1 MTFERLISIAKFR
14 MRTRLMC
21 LVLLMVATVVASH
34 GRHLPVLWPWNT
46 AAASSLPPPAGGPVA
61 TLSGSINLLENT
73 HAIIKLDG
81 FDTTPGATM
90 TAYIIYISED
100 GAMFQVNPDGT
111 RGASIGDVTPIVGSA
126 ITNPNL
132 LVWYEPNAD
141 FFGQDGFQYYIK
153 DNMGGE
159 STLQT
164 ITLNTHHVN
173 QGPRAVSTTHFGV
186 NDATIAGIVLN
197 VSDPDPGQQF
207 QGKLTHFPNAGKLY
221 KDVQLQDQL
230 TPANPTF
237 AGSQFS
243 GIQLFYTFDN
253 FPNPGTDAFSYVVSD
268 GVLSSPETTDFI
280 NIQLASALPTPGTT
294 PPGWATIENAPLQI
308 TLTPID
314 PGGATSSL
322 QVTPTALPTGGTLC
336 QTNLLGDCSQLVLI
350 GNPFS
355 EDFAADGKW
364 VITYEPD
371 PGFTTNGTPD
381 TFSYNLTNAQGLTSG
396 PFTIQIY
403 VLGPPNESGC
413 QNITI
418 SPGMVPGGNQN
429 VPYAGVTFAATGGTG
444 RLDFA
449 EKGTLPAGMTFSNGT
464 LSGTPTESGS
474 FPFFVF
480 AADSNDCAQVTA
492 YDLTILNPPPGI
504 SAQGPLSVLADGTVS
519 LMPVAVVSDSAI
531 SPGTLSVQATGVP
544 AGITIVGLK
553 NTNGVIT
560 AYIGAACNQTPGMY
574 SAALQ
579 VSDGANN
586 PVATTVVVN
595 VVAPQPGGPP
605 LAYPAQVRVAPGQ
618 SATIKPSVP
627 LPSGAAVSRIRVF
640 NNGIDG
646 YDGTAAVDAAG
657 NVTLTGIGPA
667 GPSFTV
673 VVTTVMGCSVTQ
685 DSAFIVVIPTYDKCL
700 KDDSSGNFIRFNSQ
714 TGDYLLT
721 VCGAGGFSL
730 SGTGT
735 VRISGSV
742 LMLTDTQTD
751 RRVTISYLT
760 NQLTGNATINI
771 AVAPGVFNTIR
782 IVQRN
787 TNATCGCS

>member
-1 MTFERLISIAKFR
+1 MA
-14 MRTRLMC
+14 
-21 LVLLMVATVVASH
+21 AAVASQA
-34 GRHLPVLWPWNT
+34 GHLTALRISTPALAST
-46 AAASSLPPPAGGPVA
+46 AAAAPPAGGPVA

-90 TAYIIYISED
+90 TAYIIYVSNA
-100 GAMFQVNPDGT
+100 GTLFQVNPDGT
-111 RGASIGDVTPIVGSA
+111 RGALIGQVTGILGVSV
-126 ITNPNL
+126 TNPNL
-132 LVWYEPNAD
+132 LVWYEPNPD

-153 DNMGGE
+153 DNMGGQ
-159 STLQT
+159 SFLQT
-164 ITLNTHHVN
+164 ISLSTHHVN

-186 NDATIAGIVLN
+186 NDATITGIVLN

-221 KDVQLQDQL
+221 TDVHLQHQV

-237 AGSQFS
+237 TGSQFF
-243 GIQLFYTFDN
+243 GIQLYYTFDN

-280 NIQLASALPTPGTT
+280 NIQFASALATPGTT
-294 PPGWATIENAPLQI
+294 PPGWATIENGPLQI

-314 PGGATSSL
+314 PLGATTSL
-322 QVTPTALPTGGTLC
+322 QVTPTSLPTGGTLC
-336 QTNLLGDCSQLVLI
+336 QNNLLGTCSQPVLI
-350 GNPFS
+350 GNPMI
-355 EDFAADGKW
+355 EDFPADGKW
-364 VITYEPD
+364 VMTYTPN

-381 TFSYNLTNAQGLTSG
+381 TFSYTLTNAQGLTSG
-396 PFTIQIY
+396 PFTVQIN
-403 VLGPPNESGC
+403 VLGPPNLSGC

-418 SPGMVPGGNQN
+418 SPGTVPGGNQN
-429 VPYAGVTFAATGGTG
+429 VPYAGVTFTATGGTG

-480 AADSNDCAQVTA
+480 AADKNDCAQVTA

-504 SAQGPLSVLADGTVS
+504 SAQGPLSVPADGTVS
-519 LMPVAVVSDSAI
+519 LLPVAVVSDSAI
-531 SPGTLSVQATGVP
+531 APGTLSVQATGVP
-544 AGITIVGLK
+544 AGITIAGLK

-560 AYIGAACNQTPGMY
+560 AYIGAACNQTLGMY
-574 SAALQ
+574 SATLL

-618 SATIKPSVP
+618 SAAIRPSVP
-627 LPSGAAVSRIRVF
+627 LPAGAAVSRVGVF
-640 NNGIDG
+640 NNGGRGG

-657 NVTLTGIGPA
+657 NVTLTGVGPSGA
-667 GPSFTV
+667 SFTV
-673 VVTTVMGCSVTQ
+673 IVTSVMGCSVTQ
-685 DSAFIVVIPTYDKCL
+685 DSAFIVVLPTYDKCL

-721 VCGAGGFSL
+721 VCGAGGFSF

-771 AVAPGVFNTIR
+771 AAAPGVFNTIR

-787 TNATCGCS
+787 INATCGCS